1 MRPPLSLSSLA
12 LESSLTLTH
21 ARRSDF
27 WALGCILYQVLG
39 GRPPFQAR
47 TEYLMFQK
55 IVNLEYEFPLGFP
68 ADAKDLIEKLLVRLE
83 PLGPPRLDVADPSPL
98 PPRSQV
104 VDPKARLGGDPANG
118 NGIEA
123 VMAHP
128 FFTSHIPP
136 RAPSPDEQR
145 RRDRADSELST
156 PPSDSVASSLRN
168 EPTSA
173 DESTSTPASS
183 VLAASK
189 RDDRYVI
196 NAGDSFAGLTLG
208 TPVDTPPASNTPRA
222 IDHTPHY
229 PFGQPEEP
237 LDAPIDWST
246 IWTIEPPQIH
256 TGLTPP
262 APTMRG
268 EFVLLGGDDTSSF
281 APSTMGTGLTGQQ
294 SWNGSVNEPAS
305 GPSSHEGGFAA
316 PGPGRPYDEDEDG
329 WEENGDDRGSI
340 SDDYAE
346 PGSPTSTSGQD
357 LPPASTFGGGK
368 WGNVLLPSESILLCS
383 PILQRP
389 SAARQALLRSN
400 RLKFPRSLLSTSS
413 SSSASP
419 GASPHN
425 GTVPLPAPSPPIN
438 PSNGLLT
445 SGAPSPPLVAGP
457 SPHAGWKPR
466 TLLLTDYPRLLCVK
480 EAPDKLSVK
489 AEVFLGA
496 ALRGGVRRDGVS
508 AFIAVESRGNDGK
521 EFVVRT
527 VRPPLAL
534 SLISPSATRADS
546 SLRRAQSAR
555 SLKFAEPHGQAS
567 RWMHEL
573 REAHRAGL
581 MQQPPR

>member
-1 MRPPLSLSSLA
+1 M
-12 LESSLTLTH
+12 
-21 ARRSDF
+21 RRSDF

-68 ADAKDLIEKLLVRLE
+68 ADAKDLIEKLLVRPGRCLSP
-83 PLGPPRLDVADPSPL
+83 PLLAQPDRLPCA
-98 PPRSQV
+98 QV

-123 VMAHP
+123 IKAHP

-136 RAPSPDEQR
+136 RAPSPDESR
-145 RRDRADSELST
+145 RAESELST
-156 PPSDSVASSLRN
+156 PPTQSTTSSLRN
-168 EPTSA
+168 EPLSA
-173 DESTSTPASS
+173 DEATTVTPASS

-189 RDDRYVI
+189 RDERGSDEPV
-196 NAGDSFAGLTLG
+196 DSFAGLMLD
-208 TPVDTPPASNTPRA
+208 TPSDTPPASSTPRLV
-222 IDHTPHY
+222 DHTPLY

-246 IWTIEPPQIH
+246 IWTIDPPRIH
-256 TGLTPP
+256 TGLT
-262 APTMRG
+262 APTPTVRG
-268 EFVLLGGDDTSSF
+268 EFVLLGAGDGTSSF
-281 APSTMGTGLTGQQ
+281 APSTTGTGLTGQR
-294 SWNGSVNEPAS
+294 SWNDSNEA
-305 GPSSHEGGFAA
+305 GTHEGAYPQGA
-316 PGPGRPYDEDEDG
+316 GEDDEDEDA
-329 WEENGDDRGSI
+329 WEEGGDDRGSL

-389 SAARQALLRSN
+389 SAARTALLRSN
-400 RLKFPRSLLSTSS
+400 RLKFSPRSLLSTSS

-425 GTVPLPAPSPPIN
+425 GTVPLPAPSPPI
-438 PSNGLLT
+438 STTNGLLA
-445 SGAPSPPLVAGP
+445 SGAPSPPLVAAGP

-489 AEVFLGA
+489 AEVFLGS

-508 AFIAVESRGNDGK
+508 AFIAVEGRGTDGK

-527 VRPPLAL
+527 VRGVF
-534 SLISPSATRADS
+534 SHS
-546 SLRRAQSAR
+546 SQCRR
-555 SLKFAEPHGQAS
+555 
-567 RWMHEL
+567 
-573 REAHRAGL
+573 
-581 MQQPPR
+581 